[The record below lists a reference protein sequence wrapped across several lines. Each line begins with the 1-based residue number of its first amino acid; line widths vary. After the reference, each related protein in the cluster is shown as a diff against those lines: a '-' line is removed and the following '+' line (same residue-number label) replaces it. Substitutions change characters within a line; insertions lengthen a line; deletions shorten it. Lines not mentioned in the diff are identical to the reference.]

1 MRKNNFLAINFLLQR
16 RLYFEKMKC
25 LKVIMAFQ
33 LLTTFFV
40 LLSFEIYAQGR
51 PEKFNTVS
59 PNSIGLVEKGG
70 ATNSNLYNGSLSVN
84 LPLTTFSSR
93 NISIPIELSYN
104 SNGIRVDQRPTSVGI
119 GWNISLGGEIT
130 RIVRGYPDEK
140 KATRLTDYRYG
151 YYLPNSGGAYVPE
164 IPSIEEPVDYDG
176 SYLAIRNLF
185 NSYGGNTQSFVNN
198 VIIPNYDQKII
209 DLAPDEFIFNFNG
222 ISGSFYFSPDG
233 GVKFKSK
240 SGIQFKVEYTV
251 SENILY
257 GGVIIPRYINTFKL
271 TDNKGVQYFF
281 GGEKAVEY
289 SYSAQDVSPVG
300 SGPSGPPKTIYWYTP
315 GATIN
320 TWKLIKIIDVDK
332 NQVNFEYTPKEQV
345 VDRSYFG
352 ILGKIGANDSF
363 ADGYDVNI
371 VRKALTSVCLLD
383 RIYDNSGNTLKFNYE
398 VSNSLGSITT
408 YGSKMISKQSAPA
421 KNVAY
426 ASVYQYCTPW
436 PGLSDGAPTV
446 DPVTPPQLFALKS
459 IVKYYNNEQL
469 ELTTL
474 SYRDETDKRLRLSSV
489 SKKDQSSIS
498 RTIYQFSYN
507 PMNLPGYTSKKDD
520 FWGYYNGNN
529 FFDFSVEAKNYTYN
543 KISNDFINSKQPNP
557 SYVGAEMLEKIIF
570 ETKGYQQFE
579 FEPNVCS
586 KYFNYKNNQLE
597 DAVGDPISAGLR
609 LSKIKEFDE
618 DNVLLTERKFHYV
631 KNFAG
636 NGTTS
641 SGIQRWKTKV
651 LSDYLSNKSDGLTWG
666 FGLGVDYT
674 KIGIDGNVVAYS
686 EVTEENV
693 GAGFKT
699 FFFDSDDNVLIP
711 GPPDNNN
718 YFMNELNNYYV
729 LKYGL
734 LRKEQYHNGGKQKVY
749 EKTYTYSVNDNEY
762 LNSIVFATPIPQTIF
777 VADMIRRIDATF
789 PARNYSN
796 KIYLHNPLL
805 LQTVT
810 RNFEQGNITIEKQEN
825 YTYNDKK
832 LLLESTSSS
841 SIDND
846 KIKTRYFYPDQ
857 FAASGTYWEWVTNSN
872 GDMIKVLK
880 SGTNIYSKMVAA
892 NMFNY
897 PIETITSRERLN
909 QSSKTLAGRISI
921 YNDNNPNNLILPER
935 ELSYEPFDWQ
945 TAWDLVAT
953 QPHPTGIIPDSR
965 YKTKIRYNKFDWRGN
980 VLEIQKEFD
989 KKSSYVYS
997 YNGSLPVAE
1006 VVNAD
1011 YTAVEAALGGAY
1023 AIDEFSNSNLKEASV
1038 MNFVNVLRNTPA
1050 LKDAQVS
1057 THTYRPAIGVTS
1069 KMDPK
1074 GMSIHYEYDGFGRL
1088 RNVRDS
1094 KDNIITSY
1102 KYSTASNSVYVDTKA
1117 DWTDTGLN
1125 AECEMIE
1132 DMEYGGYMATTGNI
1146 TKEQKD
1152 MNPNSPTYNQT
1163 RRIVDPNNTSLTCP
1177 ASYYFTY
1184 TTDPYMS
1191 SVSINAKRSY
1201 DDNTSKT
1208 MRFRVRHDSMQ
1219 WGSQVIEEFVDI
1231 VINSQSPSGQAWLF
1245 VNAVSYL
1252 EVELVDIF

>member
-1 MRKNNFLAINFLLQR
+1 MPYVIASLRTPITFKILQYKKAIVSTQLFIILLLLLNFR
-16 RLYFEKMKC
+16 
-25 LKVIMAFQ
+25 
-33 LLTTFFV
+33 T
-40 LLSFEIYAQGR
+40 YAQQEKL
-51 PEKFNTVS
+51 EKFNTVS
-59 PNSIGLVEKGG
+59 PNSVKMVENGG
-70 ATNSNLYNGSLSVN
+70 AVNSNLYNGSLSVN
-84 LPLTTFSSR
+84 LPITTFRSR
-93 NISIPIELSYN
+93 NISIPIEISYN
-104 SNGIRVDQRPTSVGI
+104 SNGIRINQRPTSVGI
-119 GWNISLGGEIT
+119 GWNINLGGEIT

-140 KATRLTDYRYG
+140 KATRLTDSRDS
-151 YYLPNSGGAYVPE
+151 YYNPSGGGTHIPE
-164 IPSIEEPVDYDG
+164 IPSYEEPVSYDG
-176 SYLAIRNLF
+176 SYLAVRHIL
-185 NSYGGNTQSFVNN
+185 NSYTGNIQSFIDN
-198 VIIPNYDQKII
+198 VVKPNYDQKII

-222 ISGSFYFSPDG
+222 ISGSFYFSSDG

-240 SGIQFKVEYTV
+240 SGIQFKVEYTL
-251 SENILY
+251 SSKELY
-257 GGVIIPRYINTFKL
+257 GSVFIPRYIESFKL
-271 TDNKGVQYFF
+271 VDNKGVQYFF
-281 GGEKAVEY
+281 GGLNAVEY
-289 SYSAQDVSPVG
+289 SYPAQDVSQVATNYPG
-300 SGPSGPPKTIYWYTP
+300 AKTYYFYTP
-315 GATIN
+315 GATVN
-320 TWKLIKIIDVDK
+320 TWKLVKIIDVDK
-332 NQVNFEYTPKEQV
+332 NQVNLEYKPRQQIIDK
-345 VDRSYFG
+345 DFFK
-352 ILGKIGANDSF
+352 IIGKIGANDSF
-363 ADGYDVNI
+363 ADGFDVNST
-371 VRKALTSVCLLD
+371 RKAVTSVCLLD
-383 RIYDNSGNTLKFNYE
+383 KVFDNLGNTLKFNYE
-398 VSNSLGSITT
+398 VSNSLGSVTT
-408 YGSKMISKQSAPA
+408 RGSRLTFRTTAPA

-426 ASVYQYCTPW
+426 GSSYQYCVPQA
-436 PGLSDGAPTV
+436 GLLDGAPTT
-446 DPVTPPQLFALKS
+446 DGITAPQLFALKS
-459 IVKYYNNEQL
+459 IVKYYNNEQI
-469 ELTTL
+469 ESTTL
-474 SYRDETDKRLRLSSV
+474 NYRDETDKRLRLSSV
-489 SKKDQSSIS
+489 SRTDQSSIA

-520 FWGYYNGNN
+520 FWGYYNGND
-529 FFDFSVEAKNYTYN
+529 FFDYSVEAKNYTYN
-543 KISNDFINSKQPNP
+543 KINADFINSKQPNLD
-557 SYVGAEMLEKIIF
+557 YTGAELLEKIVF

-579 FEPNVCS
+579 FEPNTCF
-586 KYFNYKNNQLE
+586 KYFNYNNNQLE
-597 DAVGDPISAGLR
+597 NALGNSISAGLR
-609 LSKIKEFDE
+609 VSRIKEFDE
-618 DNVLLTERKFHYV
+618 NDVLLTERRFHYV
-631 KNFAG
+631 KNFA
-636 NGTTS
+636 NQGTTS
-641 SGIQRWKTKV
+641 SGIQKWKTKGF
-651 LSDYLSNKSDGLTWG
+651 SDYLKNLSDGLTWRFEFG
-666 FGLGVDYT
+666 FDYT
-674 KIGIDGNVVAYS
+674 KIGIDGNVVTYD
-686 EVTEENV
+686 EVTEERI

-699 FFFDSDDNVLIP
+699 FFFDNDSDITLPP
-711 GPPDNNN
+711 GPVSSGWNLQ
-718 YFMNELNNYYV
+718 ELNNYFV

-734 LRKEQYHNGGKQKVY
+734 LRKEEYYDESRLKKY
-749 EKTYTYSVNDNEY
+749 EKTYDYSVNDNEY
-762 LNSIVFATPIPQTIF
+762 LPSIAFITPTLMTNVFNH
-777 VADMIRRIDATF
+777 IRSRVDVVFPDKNYTNRIYF
-789 PARNYSN
+789 
-796 KIYLHNPLL
+796 HNPLL

-810 RNFEQGNITIEKQEN
+810 KNFEQGNITIEKQEN

-989 KKSSYVYS
+989 RKSSYVYS

-1146 TKEQKD
+1146 TKEQRD
-1152 MNPNSPTYNQT
+1152 MNSNSPTYNQT
-1163 RRIVDPNNTSLTCP
+1163 RRIVDSNNTSLTCP